1 MSAIKAHFAR
11 SKGDFG
17 GENVLKLSC
26 SLVWL
31 SRLFC
36 CQFFSFNFN
45 FSVASNVIII
55 IIIIIIIIAI
65 IIIIIVIKFMILGKI
80 YFGPNGAFP
89 ESF

>member
-1 MSAIKAHFAR
+1 MSGIKAHFAR
-11 SKGDFG
+11 SRGDFG

-55 IIIIIIIIAI
+55 IIIIIIIA
-65 IIIIIVIKFMILGKI
+65 IIIIVIKFMILGKI